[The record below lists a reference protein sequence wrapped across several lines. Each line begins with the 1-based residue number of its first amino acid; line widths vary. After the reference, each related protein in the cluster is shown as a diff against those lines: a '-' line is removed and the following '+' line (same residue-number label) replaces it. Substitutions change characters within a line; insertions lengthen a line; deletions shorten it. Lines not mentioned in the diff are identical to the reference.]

1 LATAREAQF
10 GMSDTWNIS
19 VGGRNYGPYTLSQ
32 MQVFVAEGRLA
43 AHSHVAREGEDVF
56 RPASEDAQLS
66 VLFAPAKQPTP
77 SASGKFLT
85 ANRADDDDPSSPKF
99 GRSVDEQRGGDRGRY
114 LILADMKSR
123 SISGLEEEILTLGQA
138 YQLMPQAWLLVTD
151 HSINSVRNTLV
162 QKLGKIDMLFVVDA
176 TRNKAAWFNF
186 GLEAD
191 SRIRRVWSAQN
202 EPPAEKT
209 ATG

>member
-1 LATAREAQF
+1 
-10 GMSDTWNIS
+10 MSDTWNIS

-32 MQVFVAEGRLA
+32 MEVFVAEGRLA
-43 AHSHVAREGEDVF
+43 THSHVAREGDDVF
-56 RPASEDAQLS
+56 RPASEDTQLS
-66 VLFAPAKQPTP
+66 LLFAPAKQPTP

-85 ANRADDDDPSSPKF
+85 AKRGEDEEPSSPAF
-99 GRSVDEQRGGDRGRY
+99 GRTSEKPRSAERNRY

-123 SISGLEEEILTLGQA
+123 SISGLEEEILSLGAA
-138 YQLMPQAWLLVTD
+138 YQLMPQAWLLVSEHT
-151 HSINSVRNTLV
+151 INSVRNTLV

-176 TRNKAAWFNF
+176 TQNKAAWFNF